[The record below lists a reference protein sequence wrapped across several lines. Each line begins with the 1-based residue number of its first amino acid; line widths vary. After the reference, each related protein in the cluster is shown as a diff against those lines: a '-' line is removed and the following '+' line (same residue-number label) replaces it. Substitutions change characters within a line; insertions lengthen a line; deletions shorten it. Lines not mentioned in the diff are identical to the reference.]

1 MIFDAPALASK
12 PITIDRIER
21 CLDRLAQIM
30 VASGAEG
37 RAYLPI
43 YERLESELE
52 AMRDTDDKMSRIYAR
67 VRRSKDRT
75 AARSS

>member
-1 MIFDAPALASK
+1 MRGTVAMASK

-37 RAYLPI
+37 RVYLPI

-52 AMRDTDDKMSRIYAR
+52 SMRDADGKMSRIYAR
-67 VRRSKDRT
+67 VRQSKDRRAT
-75 AARSS
+75 RSS